1 MKTILVVEDTQ
12 AERKLISA
20 LLTHAGFITPNVSS
34 AKQAWEWLENNSFPD
49 LILLDIIMPE
59 ENGLELCRKIKANPK
74 WKDIPIVFCSSKSE
88 EFDRFWALR
97 QGGNDYIT
105 KPFAPQQLIDA
116 VSQCIC
122 C

>member
-105 KPFAPQQLIDA
+105 KPFAPQQLINA
-116 VSQCIC
+116 VSQCLC

>member
-1 MKTILVVEDTQ
+1 MKTILVVEDTN

-20 LLTHAGFITPNVSS
+20 LLTYAGFETANVES
-34 AKQAWEWLENNSFPD
+34 AKLAWEWLENNDFPD

-59 ENGLELCRKIKANPK
+59 ETGLDLCRKIRSKTK

-97 QGGNDYIT
+97 QGGNDYIA
-105 KPFAPQQLIDA
+105 KPFAPNELINA
-116 VSQCIC
+116 VSKYITA
-122 C
+122 

>member
-1 MKTILVVEDTQ
+1 MKTILVVEDTHS
-12 AERKLISA
+12 ERQLISA
-20 LLTHAGFITPNVSS
+20 LLNHAGLITAVASS
-34 AKQAWEWLENNSFPD
+34 AKSAWDWLENNHYPD

-59 ENGLELCRKIKANPK
+59 ETGLEFCRKIRSNPN

-105 KPFAPQQLIDA
+105 KPFAPHQLIRTIYKYIDF
-116 VSQCIC
+116 
-122 C
+122 

>member
-1 MKTILVVEDTQ
+1 MKTILVVEDTNS
-12 AERKLISA
+12 ERQLMAA

-34 AKQAWEWLENNSFPD
+34 AKLAWEWLEKNSFPD

-59 ENGLELCRKIKANPK
+59 ETGLELCRKIRKNPK

-105 KPFAPQQLIDA
+105 KPFAPQELISA
-116 VSQCIC
+116 VSKYTTG
-122 C
+122 

>member
-1 MKTILVVEDTQ
+1 MKTILVVEDTHS
-12 AERKLISA
+12 ERKLISA
-20 LLTHAGFITPNVSS
+20 LLNHAGFITAAASN
-34 AKQAWEWLENNSFPD
+34 AKSAWEWLENNTFPD

-59 ENGLELCRKIKANPK
+59 ETGLELCRKIRLNPN
-74 WKDIPIVFCSSKSE
+74 WKNIPIVFCSSKSE

-116 VSQCIC
+116 VYKYIGS
-122 C
+122 